1 MYLRYL
7 FKFILAVYWFLFA
20 YLASRIIMDWN
31 SILGAFDSV
40 TQLFIL
46 FMTFLGIIILPYLI
60 VYWRKLNPVAQ
71 QPALMRII
79 AEKMDYLE
87 DIHSLWYEV
96 LLVVKYIGLFICG
109 MWAVS
114 VILSTLIIVGWG
126 IALVILSCMLE
137 DYK

>member
-7 FKFILAVYWFLFA
+7 FKFILVIYWLLFA

-40 TQLFIL
+40 MQLFIL

-60 VYWRKLNPVAQ
+60 VYWRKLNSVAQ

-109 MWAVS
+109 MWAIS
-114 VILSTLIIVGWG
+114 VTLSTLIIVAWG
-126 IALVILSCMLE
+126 VALVILSR
-137 DYK
+137 

>member
-126 IALVILSCMLE
+126 VVLVILSCMLE
-137 DYK
+137 NYK

>member
-7 FKFILAVYWFLFA
+7 FKFILVIYWLLFA

-60 VYWRKLNPVAQ
+60 VYWRKLNSVAQ

-96 LLVVKYIGLFICG
+96 LLVVKYIVLFICG

-114 VILSTLIIVGWG
+114 VILFTLIIVGWG
-126 IALVILSCMLE
+126 VALVILS
-137 DYK
+137 

>member
-7 FKFILAVYWFLFA
+7 FKFILVIYWLLFA

-60 VYWRKLNPVAQ
+60 VYWRKLNSVAQ

-126 IALVILSCMLE
+126 VALVILSR
-137 DYK
+137 

>member
-7 FKFILAVYWFLFA
+7 FKFILVIYWLLFA

-60 VYWRKLNPVAQ
+60 VYWRKLNSVAQ

-109 MWAVS
+109 MWEIS
-114 VILSTLIIVGWG
+114 VTLSTLIIVAWG
-126 IALVILSCMLE
+126 VALVILSR
-137 DYK
+137 

>member
-7 FKFILAVYWFLFA
+7 FKFILVIYWLLFVYLV
-20 YLASRIIMDWN
+20 SRIIMDWN

-60 VYWRKLNPVAQ
+60 VYWRKLNPIAQ

-79 AEKMDYLE
+79 AEKMDHLE

-96 LLVVKYIGLFICG
+96 LIVVKYIGLFICG

-126 IALVILSCMLE
+126 VALVILSR
-137 DYK
+137 

>member
-7 FKFILAVYWFLFA
+7 FKFILVIYWFLFA

-31 SILGAFDSV
+31 FILGAFDSV

-46 FMTFLGIIILPYLI
+46 FMTFLGIIILPYII
-60 VYWRKLNPVAQ
+60 VYWRKLNSVAQ

-87 DIHSLWYEV
+87 DIHSMWYEV

-126 IALVILSCMLE
+126 VALIILS
-137 DYK
+137 

>member
-7 FKFILAVYWFLFA
+7 FKFILVIYWLLFA

-60 VYWRKLNPVAQ
+60 VYWRKLNSVAQ

-96 LLVVKYIGLFICG
+96 FLVVKYIGLFICG

-126 IALVILSCMLE
+126 VALVILSR
-137 DYK
+137 

>member
-7 FKFILAVYWFLFA
+7 FKFILVIYWLLFA

-60 VYWRKLNPVAQ
+60 VYWRKLNSVAQ

-109 MWAVS
+109 MWAIS
-114 VILSTLIIVGWG
+114 VTLSTLIIVAWG
-126 IALVILSCMLE
+126 VALVILSR
-137 DYK
+137 

>member
-7 FKFILAVYWFLFA
+7 FKFILVIYWLLFA

-60 VYWRKLNPVAQ
+60 VYWRKLNSVAQ

-109 MWAVS
+109 MW
-114 VILSTLIIVGWG
+114 VISGTLSTLIIVAWG
-126 IALVILSCMLE
+126 VALVILSR
-137 DYK
+137 